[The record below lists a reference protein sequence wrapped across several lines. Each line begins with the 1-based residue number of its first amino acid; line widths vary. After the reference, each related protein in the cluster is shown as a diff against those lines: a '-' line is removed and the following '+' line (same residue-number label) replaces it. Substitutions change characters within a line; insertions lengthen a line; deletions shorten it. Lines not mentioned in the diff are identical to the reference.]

1 MAVIKVDAEGNAS
14 SEDNLTIDLLLAI
27 NNYSPVMLIAKSI
40 KSIFNQE
47 PLNDKVTENI
57 ERIIKSGKDNGVDC
71 LEIQCE
77 KRIGLTAKMKQYG
90 ATIAAGSSGN
100 TVIKVRYK

>member
-1 MAVIKVDAEGNAS
+1 MAVVKVDANGNFS
-14 SEDNLTIDLLLAI
+14 FDNALKVAFVVAE
-27 NNYSPVMLIAKSI
+27 YSPIVLLGKAALSVF
-40 KSIFNQE
+40 SQE
-47 PLNDKVTENI
+47 SLNDKIAGNI

-77 KRIGLTAKMKQYG
+77 KTIGLTAKMKQYG
-90 ATIAAGSSGN
+90 ATLAAGSSGS